1 MADLTAITTPYGL
14 LDETTRAELVAH
26 GGPYE
31 AYSGLRGWVAKPVPL
46 DWSPAATYR
55 VKPAPPPVT
64 EGFVPVMFPTEAACR
79 AAFPNR
85 EPIRVRTVT

>member
-14 LDETTRAELVAH
+14 LDETTRAELVAD

-31 AYSGLRGWVAKPVPL
+31 AYAGAKGWVAKPITN

-55 VKPAPPPVT
+55 KKPAAPPIV
-64 EGFVPVMFPTEAACR
+64 EGFVPAVFQTAEACL
-79 AAFPNR
+79 AAFPNKVPIHVR
-85 EPIRVRTVT
+85 EV